1 MPLEGCDVLL
11 GMPWIYRVHGVLDT
25 FNKTVTL
32 EHRGK
37 THVLNVKLKGEL
49 PPERPED
56 HAIDLISGV
65 AHL

>member
-1 MPLEGCDVLL
+1 MDVQ
-11 GMPWIYRVHGVLDT
+11 GTWCV
-25 FNKTVTL
+25 NKTATL

-65 AHL
+65 AHQN